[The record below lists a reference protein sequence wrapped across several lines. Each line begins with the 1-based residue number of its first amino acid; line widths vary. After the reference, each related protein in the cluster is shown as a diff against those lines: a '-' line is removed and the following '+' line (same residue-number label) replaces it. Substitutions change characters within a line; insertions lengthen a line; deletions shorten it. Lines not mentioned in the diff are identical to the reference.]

1 MILYTMMPNELVF
14 PYEVESASKQQMVT
28 YQGIPLLVDLAD
40 QQNVQVI
47 RILSSDPQHFMNE
60 MIYPGAKISFGDL
73 GGLSALQ

>member
-14 PYEVESASKQQMVT
+14 PYEAEADSKQQMIT
-28 YQGIPLLVDLAD
+28 YQGIPLLVVISD

-60 MIYPGAKISFGDL
+60 RIYPGAKISSGIL
-73 GGLSALQ
+73 EGMSALQ